1 MTNPK
6 SQVTNKKEKSNNVIE
21 RNAVIETLAKRVKSL
36 EEIVKGLLTSKIF
49 YLEERGKKSEVK
61 INRLVRQFE
70 GSYVCNVKVDRTKF
84 NCKMCKDW
92 FIENPTNWANTRIL
106 TIWLK

>member
-21 RNAVIETLAKRVKSL
+21 RNAVIEALANRVKSL
-36 EEIVKGLLTSKIF
+36 EEIVKGLLTSKIV

-70 GSYVCNVKVDRTKF
+70 GNYVCNVKVDRTKF
-84 NCKMCKDW
+84 NCKMCKEW
-92 FIENPTNWANTRIL
+92 FKDKTTLKSRLKTVL
-106 TIWLK
+106 TQE

>member
-61 INRLVRQFE
+61 IN
-70 GSYVCNVKVDRTKF
+70 N
-84 NCKMCKDW
+84 
-92 FIENPTNWANTRIL
+92 
-106 TIWLK
+106 LKEITFVL